1 MLLALLVVPL
11 FVGFLCLL
19 LPKIFAKGI
28 SYAGFFINI
37 FVVFLL
43 GQAFS
48 ANSTWLLEESYQW
61 VPSWSINLHL
71 AVDSLAYWLVLLT
84 EFLFLCAAFIA
95 KKEGK
100 FLACLNWATF
110 GVLGLFLSA
119 NTLFFFIFWEVA
131 LLPIYWMLIRSED
144 GMTLAQSLRFII
156 ITQVSGLFLLMGIL
170 ALSFCH
176 WQQSGNFT
184 FEYTELL
191 KNALAPE
198 AQLWVLL
205 LFLGAF
211 LIKLPAVPF
220 HGWMPALFSKGP
232 ASAIMVA
239 ILVKSSIFGI
249 LRFSWPML
257 SDASAVLSV
266 PMVWVGAISLIYGAI
281 LAFSQSEPKRVMAY
295 ATLSH
300 AGLLL
305 MGVFSESFYGTLIL
319 LVASAL
325 STAAI
330 LMILE
335 SRSLNSFALSGL
347 WHSHPKMSLMLLTM
361 LLATMGFPIFGNF
374 VGEWLI
380 LWSIFSIDTVLAIVA
395 SLGIV
400 LGAAYGLR
408 VFQRLCFGQETKAS
422 FPDLKPQEMGMLL
435 AISFMI
441 IGFGLMPSIFLEKS
455 EASLTSL
462 NEFGES
468 L

>member
-1 MLLALLVVPL
+1 
-11 FVGFLCLL
+11 
-19 LPKIFAKGI
+19 
-28 SYAGFFINI
+28 
-37 FVVFLL
+37 
-43 GQAFS
+43 
-48 ANSTWLLEESYQW
+48 
-61 VPSWSINLHL
+61 
-71 AVDSLAYWLVLLT
+71 
-84 EFLFLCAAFIA
+84 
-95 KKEGK
+95 
-100 FLACLNWATF
+100 
-110 GVLGLFLSA
+110 
-119 NTLFFFIFWEVA
+119 
-131 LLPIYWMLIRSED
+131 
-144 GMTLAQSLRFII
+144 MTLAQSLRFII